1 MGRKWGP
8 LLGAGAFL
16 LLAWLER
23 RRPLRRN
30 VEPKLRREA
39 RNVAVAALGAP
50 VVLLAETPVV
60 MPLAAL
66 AEKRR
71 WGLLQRSGLPYWLE
85 LPAALLLMDY
95 TFYLWHILLH
105 RVPFLWRFHLVHHT
119 DLDLDASTALRFHAG
134 ELLVSIPW
142 RAAQVLAIG
151 MTPRT
156 FAAWQA
162 AFLLCIL
169 FHHSEVRL
177 PLAWERRMVRVFVT
191 PRMHGIHHSVVERE
205 TNSNW
210 SSGLTVWDWLHG
222 TLRLD
227 VPDDV
232 TIGVPEYRDPDSV
245 TLGRIMRMPLTD
257 VAVEP
262 REALG

>member
-1 MGRKWGP
+1 MVRRWSP
-8 LLGAGAFL
+8 LLGSAAFL

-23 RRPLRRN
+23 RRPLRR
-30 VEPKLRREA
+30 ETEAKLRREV
-39 RNVAVAALGAP
+39 RNVTVAALGAP
-50 VVLLAETPVV
+50 VLLLAEMPIV

-66 AEKRR
+66 VGRSR
-71 WGLLQRSGLPYWLE
+71 WGLLQQACLPYWLE
-85 LPAALLLMDY
+85 LPAALVLMDY

-151 MTPRT
+151 MTPAT
-156 FAAWQA
+156 FSAWQL

-177 PLAWERRMVRVFVT
+177 PLAWERRIVRILVT

-210 SSGLTVWDWLHG
+210 SSGLTLWDWLHG

-232 TIGVPEYRDPDSV
+232 TIGVPAYRDPATL
-245 TLGRIMRMPLTD
+245 TLGKIMRMPLTD
-257 VAVEP
+257 VTVKA
-262 REALG
+262 GKTFG